1 MSPTRRHF
9 LYGSL
14 GLAAAGAVGVGRA
27 SRAAAPSG
35 RRLVMVYLDGA
46 WDPTYHIDPKLD
58 TPFVDGPEA
67 LPSDAVADE
76 TVETIHGHR
85 LAINRTTRA
94 PVAEFFERWGRE
106 VVSLSGVTIGGI
118 AHNPNRTRVL
128 TGTPDRRRPDLVTWL
143 GSQESVTEPLGAL
156 DLSGWGLQGAR
167 GADATRA
174 GAGWQL
180 HTLLAGNEGLG
191 AHLGHDPVADDL
203 VEDFL
208 RRRAARLPPG
218 PRADYGRSLER
229 SVGRLEGMRDHA
241 EPLAAILGR
250 SPRLPENH
258 ALVAADLVA
267 RGFARSVLI
276 DPGFHFDTHANNAIQ
291 ERLTHDLYAMLDV
304 LMTALTEQGAL
315 DHMLVVVC
323 SEMTRSP
330 RLNRGRGKDHWP
342 LASYLFM
349 GGGVSGGRQ
358 LGGTDHLQAPL
369 PADVGTGES
378 RSSGEPLDY
387 TQVHAGLA
395 AHLGLD
401 PAENLPGVT
410 PFAGLSGR

>member
-315 DHMLVVVC
+315 DHMLGFQPRMHLHDLDVFRFHEITQRVEIDAARPRWAMVPGRKLDVVDVK
-323 SEMTRSP
+323 SEQALGHR
-330 RLNRGRGKDHWP
+330 
-342 LASYLFM
+342 
-349 GGGVSGGRQ
+349 RQ
-358 LGGTDHLQAPL
+358 MLSMVDEAEVL
-369 PADVGTGES
+369 
-378 RSSGEPLDY
+378 LDLR
-387 TQVHAGLA
+387 V
-395 AHLGLD
+395 
-401 PAENLPGVT
+401 PGVV
-410 PFAGLSGR
+410 PVAHDLGREL